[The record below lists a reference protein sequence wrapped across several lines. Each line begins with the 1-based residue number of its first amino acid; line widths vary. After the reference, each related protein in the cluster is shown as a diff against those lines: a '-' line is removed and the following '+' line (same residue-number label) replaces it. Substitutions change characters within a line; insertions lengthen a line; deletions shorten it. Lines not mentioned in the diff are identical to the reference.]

1 MINRPFEIGCS
12 LCDHTATYAA
22 TLDGIQLAVA
32 QYTVH
37 MLMEHW
43 EDLTAKREEALRED
57 VH

>member
-1 MINRPFEIGCS
+1 
-12 LCDHTATYAA
+12 
-22 TLDGIQLAVA
+22 VA

-43 EDLTAKREEALRED
+43 EDLAAKREEALRED